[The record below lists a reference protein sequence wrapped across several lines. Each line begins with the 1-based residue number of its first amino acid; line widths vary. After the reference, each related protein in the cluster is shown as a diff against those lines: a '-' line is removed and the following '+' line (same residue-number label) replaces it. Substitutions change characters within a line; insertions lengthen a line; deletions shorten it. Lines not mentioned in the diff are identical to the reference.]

1 LLSIFRKET
10 KNKENNDPKNRKIM
24 TLKHAISIPAILAGL
39 WFMTTISPSCAQ
51 AVHGES
57 INASTPPISTATATN
72 SATAASAD
80 VVNTDFETLAA
91 FPFDVPG
98 NAVTNKADL
107 DKVAKQIPKDV
118 KKLDGKAVRIRG
130 FMMPVKESAGKATEF
145 LITRSQPSCCF
156 GGATGL
162 PEFITVKASGK
173 GVVEDM
179 DDAVTVEGTLH
190 VGLVTDSG
198 FITGIYQMDDGKL
211 IKPGH

>member
-1 LLSIFRKET
+1 
-10 KNKENNDPKNRKIM
+10 M
-24 TLKHAISIPAILAGL
+24 TLKHAISIPASLAGV
-39 WFMTTISPSCAQ
+39 WFMTTISPTCGQ

-57 INASTPPISTATATN
+57 IAAAAPSLPAPLATN
-72 SATAASAD
+72 SAAAAGGA
-80 VVNTDFETLAA
+80 VLNTDFETLAA
-91 FPFDVPG
+91 FPLDVPG

-118 KKLDGKAVRIRG
+118 KKLDGKVVRIRG

-162 PEFITVKASGK
+162 PEFITVKASDK

-179 DDAVTVEGTLH
+179 DDAVTVEGTFR

-198 FITGIYQMDDGKL
+198 FITGLYQMDGGKL